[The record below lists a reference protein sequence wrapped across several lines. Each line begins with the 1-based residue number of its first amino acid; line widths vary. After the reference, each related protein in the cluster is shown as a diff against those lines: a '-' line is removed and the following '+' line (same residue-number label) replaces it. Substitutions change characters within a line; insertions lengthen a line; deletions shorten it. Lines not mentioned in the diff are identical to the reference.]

1 MEEPR
6 DKPKGSNTDV
16 DPRDVNPK
24 KNFQQ
29 WIQKWD
35 VDHRRY
41 TTGNLLVSG
50 NRLID
55 QFMGEGKDSYADP
68 ELLYMLMEDQYN
80 FKFDKIYI
88 CSYDMDDA
96 KKRLIS
102 RKARYTGLLD
112 KLEFIETD
120 FPWDPEHPEVFNIP
134 TAAQI
139 KECGITNWIM
149 VQDYDHI
156 WMTKKAYEVAEEA
169 KGTLKNVVMTMMDY
183 YYDEDT
189 TIPMINSTWD
199 TLGGPRHRKWLEP
212 ELSDPDRYLTEDVQF
227 TYLVCG
233 CPTDAPEGGSDW
245 VYDDL
250 LISSEEDLRRAA
262 EGGYDFIDGE
272 TLKKMGYKG
281 AFLAE
286 NWDRISQHQMFRFT
300 ADALDLA
307 CFSGRALSFKDMWDP
322 ISKRVQKPTK
332 DVITGMREAGFT
344 SVEIMDHIFDKFI
357 DLQYKWDVRRWKK
370 KGNTRTGKMGKNWWE
385 SPAFKKTTQER
396 EAASGKVVVKKEEQ
410 KAFAPMTKAQK
421 EVEKIAMEWA
431 KREFYTKSTE
441 GVITADVTEEQFI
454 ESIWETAIKEGT
466 TKWRKLE
473 GYSDE
478 DPSKWDDKMKQKQAV
493 LAKKA
498 ESEIASMMRGFDKKM
513 DETIDATL
521 DEYEKVVEQE
531 KAWREE
537 QNEEDE
543 DDKKEDDDD
552 EDKKE

>member
-1 MEEPR
+1 MMMRFVPASLSLLLLSVGVAVHGFAPTAFAPRTSSILQSGGTFLEQPR
-6 DKPKGSNTDV
+6 DRPKGSSTTDI

-24 KNFQQ
+24 QNFQQ

-139 KECGITNWIM
+139 KEYGITNWIM

-156 WMTKKAYEVAEEA
+156 WMTKKAYEVAAEA

-212 ELSDPDRYLTEDVQF
+212 ELSDPERYFKEDVQF

-250 LISSEEDLRRAA
+250 LISSDEDLRRAA
-262 EGGYDFIDGE
+262 EGGYDFIDGD

-307 CFSGRALSFKDMWDP
+307 CFSGRAISFKDMWDP

-344 SVEIMDHIFDKFI
+344 SVEILDHIFDKFI
-357 DLQYKWDVRRWKK
+357 DLVR
-370 KGNTRTGKMGKNWWE
+370 
-385 SPAFKKTTQER
+385 F
-396 EAASGKVVVKKEEQ
+396 
-410 KAFAPMTKAQK
+410 TKQL
-421 EVEKIAMEWA
+421 
-431 KREFYTKSTE
+431 
-441 GVITADVTEEQFI
+441 
-454 ESIWETAIKEGT
+454 SIFVMYACFVLTFCSHSFTHTFFPSFTINYTAIQVGRSTMEEKGQHPFWQDAQELVGESSLSKDCSRTCIGTFWWQGRCQEG
-466 TKWRKLE
+466 RARSLSSLDQGPE
-473 GYSDE
+473 GS
-478 DPSKWDDKMKQKQAV
+478 
-493 LAKKA
+493 
-498 ESEIASMMRGFDKKM
+498 
-513 DETIDATL
+513 
-521 DEYEKVVEQE
+521 
-531 KAWREE
+531 
-537 QNEEDE
+537 
-543 DDKKEDDDD
+543 
-552 EDKKE
+552 